1 MLAPNENHY
10 KIGLRLS
17 QSQKARRSNGKR
29 EEIMQSRGIAR
40 LFGAAL
46 IAASFAFGGTAPA
59 AAEGKMHIAFGDIA
73 TVESLNFLIA
83 IERAKER
90 GVDVEVTFFKSEDVA
105 SQAVVGGQA
114 DIGVG
119 TPYAL
124 IQKVKAP
131 IRLFYQ
137 MSALR
142 FFPIV
147 NTEYYK
153 SWKDLDGQ
161 EVAVHSRGS
170 GTEAIM
176 KLMAQKNGITYSN
189 ISYVPGSEVRTGA
202 LLQGN
207 VKASIVDSTGKNL
220 LEQKAPGKFKVL
232 PMEGVNATDEALYA
246 NTAFLETQ
254 APAVE
259 ILVEELLKTWREINA
274 DPKVVADL
282 RKKYKLLPDLP
293 ADLEGEV
300 VPYYEG
306 AVETKAFPDDGGGE
320 AAVKDDFAF
329 YALAGQIEGDPSS
342 LKVEDFWTFEPLKK
356 ALPKVA
362 AQ

>member
-1 MLAPNENHY
+1 MLLR
-10 KIGLRLS
+10 GLT
-17 QSQKARRSNGKR
+17 QTV
-29 EEIMQSRGIAR
+29 
-40 LFGAAL
+40 GAAL
-46 IAASFAFGGTAPA
+46 LAASFAFGGSAPA

-90 GVDVEVTFFKSEDVA
+90 GVDIQLTFFKSEDVA

-147 NTEYYK
+147 NTEFYK

-176 KLMAQKNGITYSN
+176 KLMAQKNGITFSN
-189 ISYVPGSEVRTGA
+189 ISYVPGSEVRAGA

-207 VKASIVDSTGKNL
+207 VKASIVDSTGKNM
-220 LEQKAPGKFKVL
+220 LESKAPGKFAVL

-246 NTAFLETQ
+246 NTEFLKAQ

-274 DPKVVADL
+274 NPEVVADL
-282 RKKYKLLPDLP
+282 RKKYNLLSDLP
-293 ADLEGEV
+293 PELEAEV

-306 AVETKAFPDDGGGE
+306 AVGTKAFPNDGGSE
-320 AAVKDDFAF
+320 AGVKDDFAF
-329 YALAGQIEGDPSS
+329 YSLAGQIEGDTAS

-356 ALPKVA
+356 ALAKVG